1 MADRPEYNKAGEVSI
16 NIPETIIDSIDAV
29 FDAFGLP
36 EPGSILHRLGP
47 NNVLDAIG
55 IPSPDDISD
64 QLLAEGDESLG
75 VEHPPER

>member
-1 MADRPEYNKAGEVSI
+1 MADRPEYSKAGAVAV
-16 NIPETIIDSIDAV
+16 NVPETIIESIDAV

-47 NNVLDAIG
+47 NNVADAVG
-55 IPSPDDISD
+55 IPTPDDIVD
-64 QLLAEGDESLG
+64 DGLAQLDADFG

>member
-1 MADRPEYNKAGEVSI
+1 MADRPEYSKAGAVAG
-16 NIPETIIDSIDAV
+16 NVPETIIESIDAV

-47 NNVLDAIG
+47 NNVADAVG
-55 IPSPDDISD
+55 IPTPDDIVD
-64 QLLAEGDESLG
+64 DGLAQLDADFG